1 MEENKYNYCH
11 VAGTTDVG
19 CVRKAN
25 EDSMG
30 SRETKNGLVVVVC
43 DGMGGHVGGAMASSI
58 AVETILDF
66 LDAEYNSDP
75 QEAIG
80 QAIDAANAA
89 VLARADAQP
98 ELRGM
103 GSTCVLLLVR
113 DGKVYIGSVGDSRI
127 YLVRNRIAKQLTK
140 DQSYVQ
146 MLVDMGQITEEQA
159 ETHPRKNEI
168 TNAIGLQGMK
178 PATVLP
184 NAIYPEAG
192 DCFLLCSD
200 GLSGMVPKREIGLIA
215 GDITN
220 MRAQERTDK
229 LIDKAKANGGL
240 DNVTAQIVE
249 FSIAPNKKEGGKGG
263 KTIKLAAIIAAILI
277 VAGLG
282 LWALLSSKGGDDN
295 VLVRFKVNDIQ
306 FAENEP
312 ALTIIKTESG
322 IDINGQAIV
331 GKYELSVGN
340 VGFNDKLFNC
350 QVLPNESVKLL
361 FRDLPVDSVELIMK
375 GENVRIVAMVSGKKP
390 VAGGD
395 QGIKPNKPLQTQKK
409 PQGGG
414 GDQGKGNVGK
424 GNQPGTVTQ
433 TEIPT
438 APQTKIEKDVAPE
451 NIIEG
456 KFETQLE
463 GSVLVTIV
471 FQKVGGFCN
480 NIRFILPEELKPL
493 PAVVDQGFDINTF
506 ACDDTK
512 CKFVINKHDDKINDT
527 ILIYHPTGFDGDCE
541 FLFTIESKLQKYP
554 YRVKIHYNHIA
565 TLDNN
570 TEVVEG
576 EADPNPTE
584 VEPEGGGEPVQKA
597 DTITMLRSVQMK
609 VGDTLIFKTSEEGF
623 LYGSES
629 VLTSYTKYRLLD
641 NNKNKK
647 LVADSIVN
655 DSVNEYYF
663 ILKKA
668 LKGNE
673 FVDLYI
679 YGKYNENDKV
689 IQFKITRQQ

>member
-30 SRETKNGLVVVVC
+30 TRETKNGLVVVVC

-229 LIDKAKANGGL
+229 LIEKAKANGGL

-277 VAGLG
+277 IAGLG
-282 LWALLSSKGGDDN
+282 LWALLSLKGGDDN
-295 VLVRFKVNDIQ
+295 VPVRFKVNDIQ

-395 QGIKPNKPLQTQKK
+395 QAIKPKKPLQTQQAPK
-409 PQGGG
+409 GGG

-433 TEIPT
+433 NEIAANTP
-438 APQTKIEKDVAPE
+438 AVIEKDVAQE
-451 NIIEG
+451 EVLNCGE
-456 KFETQLE
+456 FDSQLE
-463 GSVLVTIV
+463 ETVLVTIV
-471 FQKVGGFCN
+471 FQKIGGMCN
-480 NIRFILPEELKPL
+480 TINVFVPEKPSK
-493 PAVVDQGFDINTF
+493 PATPDEGYDINSF
-506 ACDDTK
+506 VCNDPNCKVITK
-512 CKFVINKHDDKINDT
+512 KHDDKTNDT
-527 ILIYHPTGFDGDCE
+527 IRICHPMGMEGDYE
-541 FLFTIESKLQKYP
+541 FVFTVESKANKYP
-554 YRVKIHYNHIA
+554 YRVKVHYNAIGN
-565 TLDNN
+565 LDENPVEGEG
-570 TEVVEG
+570 TEVVPG
-576 EADPNPTE
+576 TE
-584 VEPEGGGEPVQKA
+584 METGTGDGTGDGLVLDDKIF
-597 DTITMLRSVQMK
+597 DTQTCQMRS
-609 VGDTLIFKTSEEGF
+609 GDIISFNLGEEGF
-623 LYGSES
+623 LFNKKV
-629 VLTSYTKYRLLD
+629 VLTTFDSCAFN
-641 NNKNKK
+641 NNK
-647 LVADSIVN
+647 LVIVK
-655 DSVNEYYF
+655 DTVNEHSF
-663 ILKKA
+663 KLT
-668 LKGNE
+668 KGLERNE
-673 FVDLYI
+673 IIKLLV
-679 YGKYNENDKV
+679 YGKYNDNDKV
-689 IQFKITRQQ
+689 IQINITRKK

>member
-30 SRETKNGLVVVVC
+30 TRETKNGLVVVVC

-229 LIDKAKANGGL
+229 LIEKAKANGGL

-277 VAGLG
+277 IAGLG
-282 LWALLSSKGGDDN
+282 LWALLSLKGGDDN
-295 VLVRFKVNDIQ
+295 VPVRFKVNNIQ

-331 GKYELSVGN
+331 GKYELAVGN

-350 QVLPNESVKLL
+350 QVLPNESVKLF
-361 FRDLPVDSVELIMK
+361 FRDIPVDSVELIMK
-375 GENVRIVAMVSGKKP
+375 GENVRIVAKVTSPKP
-390 VAGGD
+390 VNEGG
-395 QGIKPNKPLQTQKK
+395 QGLNPKKPLQTQKK

-414 GDQGKGNVGK
+414 GGQGTGNDGKGK
-424 GNQPGTVTQ
+424 KPGTVTPS
-433 TEIPT
+433 EIPANT
-438 APQTKIEKDVAPE
+438 PAPE
-451 NIIEG
+451 KIIAPVVKIDGG
-456 KFETQLE
+456 KYDTQITD
-463 GSVLVTIV
+463 SAFVTIV
-471 FQKVGGFCN
+471 FQKFKGSYSSFNVIVPN
-480 NIRFILPEELKPL
+480 KPSTTAIPDDGL
-493 PAVVDQGFDINTF
+493 DIKLF
-506 ACDDTK
+506 SCDDANCKIITK
-512 CKFVINKHDDKINDT
+512 SNNDQKNDT
-527 ILIYHPTGFDGDCE
+527 IYICHPVSKEGDYE
-541 FLFTIESKLQKYP
+541 ISFTIESNSKIYP
-554 YRVKIHYNHIA
+554 YTVTVYYNHIA
-565 TLDNN
+565 NLDED
-570 TEVVEG
+570 TEVDEGDANSGEG
-576 EADPNPTE
+576 EPD
-584 VEPEGGGEPVQKA
+584 GGETPLQTA
-597 DTITMLRSVQMK
+597 DTIRMSKTVPMK
-609 VGDTLIFKTSEEGF
+609 VNDTLIFSTSEEGF
-623 LYGSES
+623 LYGKEPL
-629 VLTSYTKYRLLD
+629 LTSYTKYRLID
-641 NNKNKK
+641 NNRNKR

-655 DSVNEYYF
+655 DSVCEYYF

-673 FVDLYI
+673 FIDLFI
-679 YGKYNENDKV
+679 YGKYNENDKMV
-689 IQFKITRQQ
+689 QFKITRQQ